1 MVGWDGSDGGVFVK
15 GMRRADS
22 EGLVH
27 FILKNRIDVPG
38 MELPVI
44 GAGEAAG

>member
-15 GMRRADS
+15 GMRGADS

-27 FILKNRIDVPG
+27 FILKNRIDAPG
-38 MELPVI
+38 IELPVV